1 MAKLA
6 TFNLFHYA
14 VPGIFWH
21 ERKPEATYTDAQWA
35 AKNAWI
41 GATLDQMGADVVGFQ
56 EVVSSDA
63 LRNLVAAHGY
73 PHFYVGGA
81 PVFDGVDPAIY
92 VNAVVALA
100 SKHPM
105 LASDLSELGGIPA
118 DTVID
123 DQFRFSRTPVVAK
136 VALPDLG
143 ETTVYVCHFK
153 SQGAFV
159 LNEDIDA
166 IADWGD
172 KIKTHYRLRAIAG
185 VDQVSKRAAEAG
197 VLFQLFR
204 RALEQDPNARVVLL
218 GDLNE
223 GPESHTMGILTQSER
238 VFSWGSQPQNA
249 VPADKVFLKHTYPLY
264 DSWNL
269 AATPGGLRPVTHRSG
284 QGGSVLDYVIVTNAF
299 NPRNPRRSATV
310 ESVKVFD
317 EHFITERPKQES
329 SDHSPVMAT
338 IISI

>member
-21 ERKPEATYTDAQWA
+21 EREPTATYTDAQWT

-56 EVVSSDA
+56 EVVSVEA
-63 LRNLVAAHGY
+63 LRNLAATHGY
-73 PHFYVGGA
+73 PHFYAAGH
-81 PVFDGVDPAIY
+81 PIFDATDPAIY

-105 LASDLSELGGIPA
+105 LVSDLNELGGIPA

-123 DQFRFSRTPVVAK
+123 DQFRFSRTPVIAK
-136 VALPDLG
+136 VAFPDIG

-172 KIKTHYRLRAIAG
+172 KIRTYFRLRAIAG

-197 VLFQLFR
+197 VLYQLFR
-204 RALEQDPNARVVLL
+204 RALEQDPKARVVLL

-223 GPESHTMGILTQSER
+223 GPESHTIGILTQSER
-238 VFSWGSQPQNA
+238 VFSWGSQPPNA
-249 VPADKVFLKHTYPLY
+249 IPADKVFLKHTYPIY
-264 DSWNL
+264 DSWSL
-269 AATPGGLRPVTHRSG
+269 AATPGGQRPFTHRSG
-284 QGGSVLDYVIVTNAF
+284 VGGSVLDYVILTNAF
-299 NPRNPRRSATV
+299 NPRNPGRSATV

-317 EHFITERPKQES
+317 AHFVNEVPKQQS
-329 SDHSPVMAT
+329 SDHAPVVANV
-338 IISI
+338 IPI